1 MKSAKT
7 GYHMR
12 LYFVLFLG
20 LTLLYGC
27 NNEDPPSQGAM
38 FLELTVQGNQM
49 HQTIH
54 GFGAS
59 DAWSCQF
66 VGKNWPEDKKNQ
78 LADWL
83 FSTELDENDNPE
95 GIGLNTWRFN
105 IGGGSALQGGL
116 SGITD
121 EWRRAESFMTGE
133 STFDWDNQ
141 QGQRWFLKA
150 AKDRGA
156 DQFIGFVNSPPVFLT
171 KNGKAFSSSASSY
184 NLPEEN
190 YPEFANYL
198 ADVADNLLTN
208 DGIALQYISP
218 FNEPQWDWNSGGQEG
233 TPAQN
238 DEIAAVTKII
248 NQTFADRN
256 ITTQLEIPESAQFE
270 FLYKDHTK
278 PGRGN
283 QIDAF
288 FNPDSEN
295 YLGGLSHVAPKV
307 AGHSYFSTW
316 PLSSFTE
323 IRKELAGAV
332 NSSTMPVE
340 FWMTEY
346 SILENNAE
354 INGNGRD
361 LGMHTALYAA
371 RVILTDLVLANA
383 NSWQWWLGVS
393 PYDYKDGLVY
403 IDHNKQDGN
412 IYDSKMLWA
421 MGNFS
426 RFIKAGMVRT
436 GVSRSDFRTI
446 EQSLDG
452 IMTTAFVSE
461 DSSKITIVIINYAQK
476 DIPIKISL
484 NALPEYNN
492 LRHYLTN
499 GITNN
504 NLANQG
510 NFNLQEVYE
519 MPSRS
524 VLTITN
530 QP

>member
-1 MKSAKT
+1 
-7 GYHMR
+7 
-12 LYFVLFLG
+12 
-20 LTLLYGC
+20 
-27 NNEDPPSQGAM
+27 
-38 FLELTVQGNQM
+38 M
-49 HQTIH
+49 H
-54 GFGAS
+54 
-59 DAWSCQF
+59 
-66 VGKNWPEDKKNQ
+66 
-78 LADWL
+78 
-83 FSTELDENDNPE
+83 
-95 GIGLNTWRFN
+95 
-105 IGGGSALQGGL
+105 
-116 SGITD
+116 
-121 EWRRAESFMTGE
+121 
-133 STFDWDNQ
+133 
-141 QGQRWFLKA
+141 
-150 AKDRGA
+150 
-156 DQFIGFVNSPPVFLT
+156 
-171 KNGKAFSSSASSY
+171 
-184 NLPEEN
+184 
-190 YPEFANYL
+190 
-198 ADVADNLLTN
+198 
-208 DGIALQYISP
+208 
-218 FNEPQWDWNSGGQEG
+218 
-233 TPAQN
+233 
-238 DEIAAVTKII
+238 
-248 NQTFADRN
+248 
-256 ITTQLEIPESAQFE
+256 
-270 FLYKDHTK
+270 
-278 PGRGN
+278 
-283 QIDAF
+283 
-288 FNPDSEN
+288 
-295 YLGGLSHVAPKV
+295 
-307 AGHSYFSTW
+307 
-316 PLSSFTE
+316 
-323 IRKELAGAV
+323 
-332 NSSTMPVE
+332 VE